1 MTTQPEG
8 ITVAL
13 VEPQALIREALT
25 LLLNADEGITVVAE
39 APSLGEMLL
48 SLRSLPVHVVL
59 MSVEPGGED
68 PFGPLGELTNLLPD
82 PGRTLVLTGDDDP
95 GLHLQMIEFGAMG
108 VFMKDQTGDV
118 LGKAIR
124 KVHAGELWLDRTRT
138 ANVISRLTG
147 GRRDEQFESAK
158 VQSLTAREREIV
170 ALVADGLTNKRIAER
185 LFISEATARNHLT
198 SILGKLELA
207 DRFQLAVYA
216 YRRGL
221 VLCPQ
226 TGAMLRMSAT
236 MKARPA
242 KRSSVR

>member
-1 MTTQPEG
+1 
-8 ITVAL
+8 
-13 VEPQALIREALT
+13 
-25 LLLNADEGITVVAE
+25 
-39 APSLGEMLL
+39 
-48 SLRSLPVHVVL
+48 
-59 MSVEPGGED
+59 
-68 PFGPLGELTNLLPD
+68 
-82 PGRTLVLTGDDDP
+82 
-95 GLHLQMIEFGAMG
+95 MIESGAMG

-118 LGKAIR
+118 LGRAIR

-138 ANVISRLTG
+138 ANVVSRLTG
-147 GRRDEQFESAK
+147 GRRDEEFESAK
-158 VQSLTAREREIV
+158 VQSLTGREREIV

-198 SILGKLELA
+198 SILGKLELT

-236 MKARPA
+236 MKALPA
-242 KRSSVR
+242 KRSSGR

>member
-1 MTTQPEG
+1 VTMQPDG

-13 VEPQALIREALT
+13 VEPQALIREALR
-25 LLLNADEGITVVAE
+25 LLLNADQGITVVAE
-39 APSLGEMLL
+39 APSLEAMAE
-48 SLRSLPVHVVL
+48 SLRDLPVHVVL
-59 MSVEPGGED
+59 MSVEPGGDD
-68 PFGPLGELTNLLPD
+68 PLGPLGELTSLLPE
-82 PGRTLVLTGDDDP
+82 GRTLVLTGDGDP

-108 VFMKDQTGDV
+108 VFMKDQTGDA

-138 ANVISRLTG
+138 ASVITLLTG
-147 GRRDEQFESAK
+147 GRQDEQVEAAK
-158 VQSLTAREREIV
+158 VQSLTAREREVV
-170 ALVADGLTNKRIAER
+170 ALVADGMTNRQIAER

-198 SILGKLELA
+198 SILAKLDVS

-216 YRRGL
+216 LRRGL

-226 TGAMLRMSAT
+226 TGAMLRMAAT

-242 KRSSVR
+242 RRSTAR